1 MLERFR
7 KEGKIHE
14 NTYIALLAKQR
25 GPPTLVAYMA
35 GTEPGKD
42 RRLLKGFREGFETES
57 ERFEE
62 KTELKI
68 PDHERIVDAC
78 GLTCEWENWHEHM
91 WRLFHGMYQTFSNQS

>member
-1 MLERFR
+1 
-7 KEGKIHE
+7 
-14 NTYIALLAKQR
+14 
-25 GPPTLVAYMA
+25 MA

-78 GLTCEWENWHEHM
+78 GLTCDWENWHEHM